1 MSRFLPLAMIQ
12 REPRPAASAV
22 AQFSRHAR
30 QIKATH
36 PRTKMIVAQELHLCG
51 LSDSSSLDEV
61 AQLQGMA
68 EPMDGPRGQDLAALA
83 RELDVWLLPG
93 SLCER
98 GENGELFNTLPVY
111 SPHGELVASY
121 RKIFPWLPFEP
132 YDAGNRFV
140 VVDLPGLG
148 RIGLAI
154 CYDLWY
160 PEIARNLAWMGAE
173 FIIYPTQTTTCDRE
187 QEVIMARAT
196 AIQNQAYV
204 LSLNVGAPTGA
215 GRSLLVD
222 PEGLVCTRMVDASPL
237 VLTHV
242 IDFDA
247 VTRVR
252 QLGTCGLNRM
262 WAQMRERPDVL
273 DLPMYGGSID
283 PKRTFDL

>member
-1 MSRFLPLAMIQ
+1 MSCFLPLAMIQ
-12 REPRPAASAV
+12 REPWPAASAV
-22 AQFSRHAR
+22 EQFSHHAR
-30 QIKATH
+30 EIMATH
-36 PRTKMIVAQELHLCG
+36 PRTKMIVAPELHLCG
-51 LSDSSSLDEV
+51 LSADAPLGEV
-61 AQLQGMA
+61 EQLQRMA
-68 EPMDGPRGQDLAALA
+68 EPMDGPRGRALAALA
-83 RELDVWLLPG
+83 RELGVWLLPG

-98 GENGELFNTLPVY
+98 GEKGELFNTLPVY
-111 SPHGELVASY
+111 SPDGVLAAAY

-187 QEVIMARAT
+187 QEVVMAQAT
-196 AIQNQAYV
+196 AIQNQVYV
-204 LSLNVGAPTGA
+204 LSLNVGAPVGA

-242 IDFDA
+242 VDFDT
-247 VTRVR
+247 VRRVR
-252 QLGTCGLNRM
+252 ELGTCGLNRM
-262 WAQMRERPDVL
+262 WAQMRERPDIL

-283 PKRTFDL
+283 PKRIFEA